1 MKVSDFFRKQISD
14 KNAVRLEYFLIVITA
29 VLPLFFNYPYRINLF
44 LAWEGA
50 YRMSI
55 GQIPYQDFGSPVG
68 YGFWLLPALFFK
80 LFGPYVYTLL
90 IVQAFINILS
100 GILFKSF
107 LKLFNVT
114 PSARILPLLVFVL
127 SYSMFNFWPWYNH
140 FVFVVELGGLYLLC
154 SQILKPSNSR
164 SLLTII
170 FSGVVTAFAFMTKQD
185 TGGLAFFI
193 SLAILVFDFIYER
206 RFKTALIFVA
216 GYAFS
221 MMLFIV
227 PFLYYDFLYWF
238 NMGQFPHYARVDKFD
253 LINEF
258 LGASEFIKFYLVLIL
273 FLCIIKFNQGINW
286 KENKTYILFTFIS
299 LLILGQA
306 FIIQVTSY
314 TPIDG
319 NIYFH
324 SFAIAFLVFHFTNQV
339 NYSKLATL
347 SALSLVICLWW
358 SGVFWSRFLKEKVQ
372 KVLVDN
378 SESKKNVI
386 SKRTYLMG
394 SDSAA
399 TFKTSSRSK
408 WIVSKVPSFKRIKIP
423 QGTED
428 GIHQI
433 MAMPEATRPNLKV
446 LNMSELT
453 SLAFDMG
460 YDLES
465 GPKYPLWFHKGVA
478 FFDREVNDFCGRVS
492 RKEYDII
499 MFEDIPNVNQFYS
512 YEVRDCIKNNY
523 TFKFKFLA
531 PRVPEISYIE
541 VYTKQ

>member
-1 MKVSDFFRKQISD
+1 MKASDLFQKQISE
-14 KNAVRLEYFLIVITA
+14 KNAIRLEYLLIVITA

-50 YRMSI
+50 YRISI
-55 GQIPYQDFGSPVG
+55 GQIPYQDFGTPVG

-80 LFGPYVYTLL
+80 IFGPYVYTLL

-107 LKLFNVT
+107 LKLFNIT
-114 PSARILPLLVFVL
+114 ASAHVLPLLIFVL

-154 SQILKPSNSR
+154 SQIVKPSDSR
-164 SLLTII
+164 KLLTII
-170 FSGVVTAFAFMTKQD
+170 FSGIVTAFAFMTKQD

-193 SLAILVFDFIYER
+193 CLAILIFDFIYER
-206 RFKTALIFVA
+206 RFKTALIFIV
-216 GYAFS
+216 GYVSS
-221 MMLFIV
+221 MTLFIV
-227 PFLYYDFLYWF
+227 PFLAYDFSYWF

-273 FLCIIKFNQGINW
+273 FLFIIKFNQGINW
-286 KENKTYILFTFIS
+286 KENKIYILFAFLTF
-299 LLILGQA
+299 LILAQA
-306 FIIQVTSY
+306 SIIQITSY

-324 SFAIAFLVFHFTNQV
+324 SFAIAFLVFHFTGQV
-339 NYSKLATL
+339 NYSKLVTL
-347 SALSLVICLWW
+347 TTLSLVICLWW

-378 SESKKNVI
+378 SGSKKNVI

-394 SDSAA
+394 SDSSAG
-399 TFKTSSRSK
+399 FKTSSRSK
-408 WIVSKVPSFKRIKIP
+408 WVVSKVPSFKRIKIP

-433 MAMPEATRPNLKV
+433 MTMPEAAKKNLKM

-460 YDLES
+460 YDLETGS
-465 GPKYPLWFHKGVA
+465 KYPLWFHKGVA
-478 FFDREVNDFCGRVS
+478 FFDREVDNFCGRIS

-499 MFEDIPNVNQFYS
+499 LFEDIPNVNQFYS

-541 VYTKQ
+541 VYTKK